1 MDTLIHSR
9 AAAEQYLE
17 LTKGI
22 TPALIFN
29 PKAVT
34 NAWQQL
40 QSALPGVT
48 LYYAV
53 KSNPYESILSAL
65 NAEGAQFDCAS
76 APEIEALLELGVSV
90 DRVIHTH
97 PIKTTNDLQLS
108 YDLGVRTFVVDN
120 ADELWKLVP
129 FRRDVRIMLRLSFVA
144 PDAPIDLSR
153 KFGAQ
158 PEDAMELLSVA
169 KHMGLE
175 VDGLCFHVGSQ
186 AASATTHSL
195 ALRRCFDIAKEAKE
209 RSIGFRSYVGYLM
222 AWNEYYA
229 PKALN
234 AILQKGL
241 RAKVSM
247 KNFNNG
253 GNAYEYG
260 TIFIPVQNQKLN
272 VTELYQFLENTAKDS
287 HVKITGVSTG
297 LNDGID
303 LGSNN
308 FRALKMPKAA
318 MLIGNGVSSYEAG
331 EVWHLLDTRI
341 HIPITKIQMRS
352 LRRASLDR
360 YNTLVMVSGG
370 YNQLDSIQQE
380 RLKSWTSKGNTLI
393 TIANASKWAV
403 SNKLVKNII
412 YRHIAEE
419 INFI

>member
-1 MDTLIHSR
+1 VDTLIHSR

-29 PKAVT
+29 PRAIAKA
-34 NAWQQL
+34 WKQL

-53 KSNPYESILSAL
+53 KSNPYESILRVL

-76 APEIEALLELGVSV
+76 APEIEALLKLGVSL

-97 PIKTTNDLQLS
+97 PIKTTNDLQIS

-129 FRRDVRIMLRLSFVA
+129 FRRDVRIMLRLAFVA

-186 AASATTHSL
+186 AASATTHAL

-209 RSIGFRSYVGYLM
+209 RSIADITRIDMGGGFPANYTNQPINFHEFCAPINEVIKSCPAHIQLM
-222 AWNEYYA
+222 AEPGRSISAPSMSLVSRVIGRSKRQDNVMWYYLDDGVYGAQSGRIYDHIDYPMHIFTDITETGPAVFAGPTCDSIDYLGAQTDVPLLSIGDVVVINEIGAYSVA
-229 PKALN
+229 TAC
-234 AILQKGL
+234 
-241 RAKVSM
+241 S
-247 KNFNNG
+247 FNG
-253 GNAYEYG
+253 
-260 TIFIPVQNQKLN
+260 IQPPV
-272 VTELYQFLENTAKDS
+272 
-287 HVKITGVSTG
+287 I
-297 LNDGID
+297 ID
-303 LGSNN
+303 LDENQELT
-308 FRALKMPKAA
+308 R
-318 MLIGNGVSSYEAG
+318 MLA
-331 EVWHLLDTRI
+331 
-341 HIPITKIQMRS
+341 
-352 LRRASLDR
+352 
-360 YNTLVMVSGG
+360 
-370 YNQLDSIQQE
+370 
-380 RLKSWTSKGNTLI
+380 
-393 TIANASKWAV
+393 
-403 SNKLVKNII
+403 
-412 YRHIAEE
+412 
-419 INFI
+419 